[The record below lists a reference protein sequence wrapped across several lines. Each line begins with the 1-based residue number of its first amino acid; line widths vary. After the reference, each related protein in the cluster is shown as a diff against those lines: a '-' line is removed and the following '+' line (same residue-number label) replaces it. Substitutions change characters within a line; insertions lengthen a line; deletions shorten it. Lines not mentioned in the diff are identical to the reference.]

1 MVATVQTRFE
11 VDVGATAS
19 HSRLEHVRIGSHAR
33 FDVAV
38 GAADSNSLELHTRT
52 GEHTLLLDA
61 VIGTDSNCAGRTQ
74 EVYGLHVASVVS
86 DAAMDVYSVP
96 FTGHA
101 DGVNAV
107 HGVMSSAARQ

>member
-1 MVATVQTRFE
+1 MVLVNRVGERDAGADT
-11 VDVGATAS
+11 VDVNDPMG
-19 HSRLEHVRIGSHAR
+19 RLL
-33 FDVAV
+33 AV
-38 GAADSNSLELHTRT
+38 GAAYSNSLELHTRT